1 MAGSQADAGAYG
13 ALVEMFALFGLTP
26 VAAGISMIAI
36 IALMVC
42 AVRYSPL
49 RYGVVLL
56 AIAAWAGH
64 GILGNMSRCQNWAT
78 C

>member
-1 MAGSQADAGAYG
+1 MDGSQADVGAYG
-13 ALVEMFALFGLTP
+13 ALVEMFALFGLIP
-26 VAAGISMIAI
+26 VAVGISMIAI

-42 AVRYSPL
+42 AVRYLAL

-56 AIAAWAGH
+56 AWA
-64 GILGNMSRCQNWAT
+64 RCQNWAT

>member
-13 ALVEMFALFGLTP
+13 ALVEMFALFGLIP
-26 VAAGISMIAI
+26 IAAGIRMIAI

-42 AVRYSPL
+42 AVRYSAL

-56 AIAAWAGH
+56 AWA
-64 GILGNMSRCQNWAT
+64 RCQNWAT

>member
-1 MAGSQADAGAYG
+1 MAGSQADVGAYG
-13 ALVEMFALFGLTP
+13 ALVEMFALFGLIR

-36 IALMVC
+36 IAC
-42 AVRYSPL
+42 AVRYSAL

-56 AIAAWAGH
+56 AWA
-64 GILGNMSRCQNWAT
+64 RCQNWAT